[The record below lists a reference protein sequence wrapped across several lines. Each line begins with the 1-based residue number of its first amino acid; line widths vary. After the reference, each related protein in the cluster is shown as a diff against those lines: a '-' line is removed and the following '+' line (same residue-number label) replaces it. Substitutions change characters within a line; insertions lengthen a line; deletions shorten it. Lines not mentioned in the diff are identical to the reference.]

1 MYLCVMW
8 LGVDLNQ
15 TLKTH
20 VFLKGIG
27 LCAQDLL
34 TILLSIVEVGGG
46 GARDLRNCS
55 MRKGVAVLTMNK
67 IFP

>member
-46 GARDLRNCS
+46 GGL
-55 MRKGVAVLTMNK
+55 GIYVIVQ
-67 IFP
+67 